1 MIIENSLA
9 GSSKRNGVVERT
21 IQSVQRMRRT
31 IRSAIEEKREVTI
44 NVTHSVLPWIAEQTR
59 LKGKSLEGILWK
71 RRRAGG
77 ALGKLTCMWEE
88 GVYLGIKANTREVTV
103 ENRKGVWLTRTV
115 WRQTA
120 GERWEHSNLEM
131 IVAVP

>member
-1 MIIENSLA
+1 MIIESSLA
-9 GSSKRNGVVERT
+9 GCSKRNGVVERA
-21 IQSVQRMRRT
+21 IHSVQRMIRT

-44 NVTHSVLPWIAEQTR
+44 DVTYSVLPWIR

-77 ALGKLTCMWEE
+77 ALGKLTCMWED
-88 GVYLGIKANTREVTV
+88 GVYLGIKANTGEVTV

-115 WRQTA
+115 RRQTA
-120 GERWEHSNLEM
+120 
-131 IVAVP
+131 